1 MAQHAKFSPSGA
13 DKWMTCAGAIAMEE
27 GIPDSSSEYADE
39 GTAAHFLASESL
51 SNNTHPATY
60 IGRVI
65 EVGRNTIHDFDGA
78 IWQASPEYEGW
89 VLRSSYTVDADM
101 VAHVNT
107 YVQDVRKSVGT
118 GELLVEQRLDISCLT
133 GEEGAEGTGDAII
146 LKPDEKLLEVHD
158 LKYGQGTIVSPVSN
172 RQLMTYGLA
181 ALMQYEMLGDFD
193 EVLLVIHQPRVS
205 HKPLEWRI
213 SATDLR
219 TFGEVVKAKA
229 KDAMIAFEHR
239 ANWLPKGLSESVAYL
254 EPSEDGCMWCRAKAT
269 CPALAQQVM
278 STVADDFVDLSQDI
292 APQLEGVSDRTMD
305 GANLA
310 NCLKAV
316 PLVEMWCKA
325 VRAKSYAEL
334 SGGADVPGFKLVE
347 GKMGNRQ
354 WSDEA
359 EAEAML
365 KMMKCKVDEMYD
377 LKLIS
382 PTSAEKI
389 FGEKGSA
396 PSVKRWN
403 KLNALITRK
412 PGANS
417 VAPADDPRPAI
428 VINRAAEFV
437 DESGEDLG

>member
-1 MAQHAKFSPSGA
+1 MAQHAKFSPSAA

-27 GIPDSSSEYADE
+27 GLPDPSSDYADE
-39 GTAAHFLASESL
+39 GTAAHFLASEAL
-51 SNNTHPATY
+51 SGGAHPATY
-60 IGRVI
+60 IGREI
-65 EVGRNTIHDFDGA
+65 LVGSSEDNDFDGA
-78 IWQASPEYEGW
+78 VWGTQPEYAGW
-89 VLRSSYTVDADM
+89 VLRNTYTVDADM

-107 YVQDVRKSVGT
+107 YVQDVLKSVGS

-158 LKYGQGTIVSPVSN
+158 LKYGQGKVVSPVSN
-172 RQLMTYGLA
+172 RQLMIYGGA
-181 ALMQYEMLGDFD
+181 ALEQYSLLGDFD
-193 EVLLVIHQPRVS
+193 DVLLVIHQPRVS

-213 SATDLR
+213 SATELR
-219 TFGEVVKAKA
+219 AFGDTVKAKA

-239 ANWLPKGLSESVAYL
+239 ANWLPKGISESVAYL
-254 EPSEDGCMWCRAKAT
+254 EPSEDGCQWCRAKAT
-269 CPALAQQVM
+269 CPALTQQVIAL
-278 STVADDFVDLSQDI
+278 VADDFVDLEQPI
-292 APQLEGVSDRTMD
+292 APRLEASKGRTMD
-305 GANLA
+305 AAGLS

-325 VRAKSYAEL
+325 VRAQAYTEL
-334 SGGADVPGFKLVE
+334 SAGGTVPDFKLVE

>member
-27 GIPDSSSEYADE
+27 GLPDSSSEYADE

-51 SNNTHPATY
+51 SSGTHPATY

-65 EVGRNTIHDFDGA
+65 EVGYHEPSDFDGA
-78 IWQASPEYEGW
+78 VWQAAPEYEGW
-89 VLRSSYTVDADM
+89 VLRGSYTVDSDM
-101 VAHVNT
+101 AAHVNT
-107 YVQDVRKSVGT
+107 YVQDVLKAVGA
-118 GELLVEQRLDISCLT
+118 GELLVEQRLDISWLT
-133 GEEGAEGTGDAII
+133 GEEGAEGTGDGII
-146 LKPDEKLLEVHD
+146 LKPDEKLLEVRD
-158 LKYGQGTIVSPVSN
+158 LKYGQGKIVSPVNN
-172 RQLMTYGLA
+172 RQLMIYGCA
-181 ALMQYEMLGDFD
+181 ALEQYSLLGDFD

-213 SATDLR
+213 SAADLR
-219 TFGEVVKAKA
+219 AFGETVKAKA
-229 KDAMIAFEHR
+229 KDATIAYEHR
-239 ANWLPKGLSESVAYL
+239 INWLPKGISESVAYL
-254 EPSEDGCMWCRAKAT
+254 VPSEDGCQWCRAKAS
-269 CPALAQQVM
+269 CPALAQEVIA
-278 STVADDFVDLSQDI
+278 TVAGDFADLGEDI
-292 APQLEGVSDRTMD
+292 APQVKAAPVPTDAGD
-305 GANLA
+305 LA

-316 PLVEMWCKA
+316 PLIEMWCKA
-325 VRAKSYAEL
+325 VRAKVFAEL
-334 SGGADVPGFKLVE
+334 SAGAEVPEYKLVE

-354 WSDEA
+354 WGDTTAA
-359 EAEAML
+359 EALL
-365 KMMKCKVDEMYD
+365 KMMKCKVEEMYD
-377 LKLIS
+377 MTVIS

-403 KLNALITRK
+403 KLNALIVRK

-417 VAPADDPRPAI
+417 VAPTDDPRPAI